1 VANAL
6 QRINNTERS
15 LSRAS
20 TMNAA
25 YPIGNHR
32 DEPMNGRESII
43 SGQPP
48 SSMNQYSTSTPM
60 SNLGL
65 STGITAQIENPVT
78 NLQEYCKA
86 NMLYMDIK
94 AEACQLDPKNP
105 DQRRL

>member
-1 VANAL
+1 
-6 QRINNTERS
+6 
-15 LSRAS
+15 
-20 TMNAA
+20 
-25 YPIGNHR
+25 
-32 DEPMNGRESII
+32 
-43 SGQPP
+43 
-48 SSMNQYSTSTPM
+48 
-60 SNLGL
+60 LGL